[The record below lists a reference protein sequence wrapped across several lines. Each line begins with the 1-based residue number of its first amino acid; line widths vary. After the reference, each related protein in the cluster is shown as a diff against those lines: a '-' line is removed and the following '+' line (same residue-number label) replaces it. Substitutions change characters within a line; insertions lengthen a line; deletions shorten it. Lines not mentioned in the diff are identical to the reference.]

1 MAQEEHLSEDFD
13 DKYET
18 EDESPAQGLGKAA
31 IVGFSVLCVG
41 TAIALW
47 YGISLSQVALSTG
60 NLIYTELGAG
70 LFPLTA
76 LMALVLVVAGISFL
90 VVFIR
95 NGVTTQRTK
104 YANMTTIPWDLV
116 GTYSVVGAVIIFVLA
131 VLTRIAAEAQIVGA
145 QNIAWYGDLALGSI
159 FLIAGFA
166 VCFIAFGLFFHEAI
180 KQQRKLED
188 ESHDVDNSSLED

>member
-1 MAQEEHLSEDFD
+1 MVQEDHLSEDFD

-18 EDESPAQGLGKAA
+18 EDEAPAQGLGKAA
-31 IVGFSVLCVG
+31 TVGFSVLCVG

-47 YGISLSQVALSTG
+47 YGISLSQVALATG

-76 LMALVLVVAGISFL
+76 LMAIILVVAGVSFL
-90 VVFIR
+90 VVLIR

-131 VLTRIAAEAQIVGA
+131 VLTRVAAEAQIVGA

-159 FLIAGFA
+159 FLIAGFV

-188 ESHDVDNSSLED
+188 ETHDVDDSSLED

>member
-1 MAQEEHLSEDFD
+1 M
-13 DKYET
+13 
-18 EDESPAQGLGKAA
+18 GL
-31 IVGFSVLCVG
+31 I
-41 TAIALW
+41 
-47 YGISLSQVALSTG
+47 
-60 NLIYTELGAG
+60 
-70 LFPLTA
+70 
-76 LMALVLVVAGISFL
+76 LVVAGISFL

-104 YANMTTIPWDLV
+104 YANMTTVPWDLV

-131 VLTRIAAEAQIVGA
+131 VLTRIAAEAQIVGV

-188 ESHDVDNSSLED
+188 ESHDVDNSPLED